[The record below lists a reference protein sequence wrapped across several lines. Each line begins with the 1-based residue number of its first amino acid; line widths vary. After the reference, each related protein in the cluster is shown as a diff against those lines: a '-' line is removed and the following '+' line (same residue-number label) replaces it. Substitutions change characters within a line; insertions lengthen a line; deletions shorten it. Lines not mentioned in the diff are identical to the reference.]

1 MEFNHFWTKFHLFFK
16 FQSYCKFLLYQREWQ
31 DLGYFPI
38 TNKLFDFKY
47 HPGLENL
54 ADYPSKHHSGSH
66 HMEVRPYYVHMPT
79 SPRFLF
85 RADKPSVRRGCVDP
99 GKSLRTPTAIRKYTF
114 PALTRVSP
122 IGGLPR
128 VARPQ
133 QSAAA

>member
-1 MEFNHFWTKFHLFFK
+1 MRYFW
-16 FQSYCKFLLYQREWQ
+16 LLDAQNNE
-31 DLGYFPI
+31 
-38 TNKLFDFKY
+38 LFDFKY

-122 IGGLPR
+122 MGGLPR
-128 VARPQ
+128 VPRPQ
-133 QSAAA
+133 QSAAAA